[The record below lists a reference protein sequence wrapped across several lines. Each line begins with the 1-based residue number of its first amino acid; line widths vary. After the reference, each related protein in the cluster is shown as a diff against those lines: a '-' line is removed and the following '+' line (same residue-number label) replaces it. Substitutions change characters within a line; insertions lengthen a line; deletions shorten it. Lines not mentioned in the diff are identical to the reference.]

1 MSAERLAGLFEEVR
15 REGRPALLPY
25 LTAGLPDLESS
36 PALFR
41 AMAEAGADGFEVG
54 LPYSDPLMDGPTIQA
69 AAARALAGGV
79 RWEDALQVVEAVV
92 SGTGKPTVVMTYAN
106 PVFLVGVERFA
117 VRAAQAGASGIIVAD
132 LPVEEAESVQA
143 AAEAAGLGLA
153 LFVAPTTHDAR
164 LVGVAARKPAFIYGV
179 ADLGVTGER
188 ERPGDRAELLA
199 SRVRA
204 VTDLPLVMGVGIS
217 TPEQVRA
224 LVGTVDGVIVGSALV
239 RRVLNAAGPDQ
250 AADSLRAAV
259 GELAAAL
266 RLGPSPTGGG

>member
-1 MSAERLAGLFEEVR
+1 LPGCAVSAERLAALFEEVR
-15 REGRPALLPY
+15 RDERPALLPY

-54 LPYSDPLMDGPTIQA
+54 IPYSDPLMDGPTIQA
-69 AAARALAGGV
+69 AAARALADGV
-79 RWEDALQVVEAVV
+79 RWEGALKVVEEVV
-92 SGTGKPTVVMTYAN
+92 AGTGKPTVVMTYAN
-106 PVFLVGVERFA
+106 PLFVVGPERFA

-132 LPVEEAESVQA
+132 LPLEEAESVQA

-153 LFVAPTTHDAR
+153 LFVAPTTDDAR
-164 LVGVAARKPAFIYGV
+164 LAGVAARRPAFIYGV

-188 ERPGDRAELLA
+188 KHPSDRAERLA
-199 SRVRA
+199 RRVRA

-217 TPEQVRA
+217 TLEQVRA
-224 LVGTVDGVIVGSALV
+224 LVGLVDGVIVGSALV
-239 RRVLNAAGPDQ
+239 RRVLDAEGVEQ
-250 AADSLRAAV
+250 ATDSLRTAV

-266 RLGPSPTGGG
+266 R